1 MFYLQKLAHSTTPI
15 MTIQHD
21 ILKAR
26 LLGSLIVITLLALV
40 FQTYGPERVLRL
52 GQNTGMQIEVIDD
65 RGNGGKSIATLKRDG
80 KNLVLDCEIIPSDY
94 QWPYCEISFILIDA
108 EGNGIDLSNYHQAT
122 LWAKYATPQ
131 PFGIRFQLIN
141 FNKAYSKVNDANTL
155 KYNAIELFDTHER
168 YPQIIQMHHMQV
180 PTWWLSQGKIPPD
193 YWGPEFN
200 EVRGV
205 QISTGE
211 HVKPGRYQMIIER
224 VEISGKYI
232 NDRSLYFSLLCGW
245 TLLALAFFVD
255 ALRRAKKELHTNLQR
270 QQQLE
275 ALNTL
280 LNQEHQQLEERL
292 TRDPLTGVLN
302 RDGLAPVF
310 NQSWDSPSTQR
321 LSLIFIDIDHFKK
334 INDTYGHNVGDQVL
348 LVFAQVLS
356 ANTRTHDLLA
366 RWGGEEFVLACPDTA
381 LENAVG
387 LAEKLR
393 RCIEENDWPKALQV
407 TASFGVAQMLPQE
420 SPTDFIA
427 RADKALYVAKAQ
439 GRNCVRTST
448 QAPAIL
454 TAVK

>member
-1 MFYLQKLAHSTTPI
+1 M
-15 MTIQHD
+15 
-21 ILKAR
+21 
-26 LLGSLIVITLLALV
+26 VITLITLA
-40 FQTYGPERVLRL
+40 FQTYGPEKVLAL
-52 GQNTGMQIEVIDD
+52 GQESDLYIEAIDD
-65 RGNGGKSIATLKRDG
+65 RGNGGKSIATLIRDG
-80 KNLVLDCEIIPSDY
+80 EKFILDCEIIASTY
-94 QWPYCEISFILIDA
+94 QWPYCEISFNLS
-108 EGNGIDLSNYHQAT
+108 GKNGKGMNLSNYDQVK
-122 LWAKYATPQ
+122 LWARYSIPQ
-131 PFGIRFQLIN
+131 AFGVRFQLIN
-141 FNKAYSKVNDANTL
+141 FNPAYSREKDANSL
-155 KYNAIELFDTHER
+155 KYNAIELFDTHDR
-168 YPQIIQMHHMQV
+168 YPQIIKMRHMQV

-211 HVKPGRYQMIIER
+211 HVAPGKYQMVIER

-232 NDRSLYFSLLCGW
+232 SDRSLYL
-245 TLLALAFFVD
+245 TLLSAWILMAIAFFVD
-255 ALRRAKKELHTNLQR
+255 TLRKAKKELITNKLHQL
-270 QQQLE
+270 QLE
-275 ALNTL
+275 DLNRL
-280 LNQEHQQLEERL
+280 LNQEHQELESRL

-310 NQSWDSPSTQR
+310 SQGWNAGNTPL

-334 INDTYGHNVGDQVL
+334 INDTYGHNIGDQVL
-348 LVFAQVLS
+348 LAFAQTLS
-356 ANTRTHDLLA
+356 ENTRTHDLLA

-393 RCIEENDWPKALQV
+393 RAIEGYDWPKNLQV
-407 TASFGVAQMLPQE
+407 TASFGVAQLMQGE

-439 GRNCVRTST
+439 GRNCVRSST
-448 QAPAIL
+448 HGPATL

>member
-1 MFYLQKLAHSTTPI
+1 

-26 LLGSLIVITLLALV
+26 LLGLLIVITVLALA
-40 FQTYGPERVLRL
+40 FQAYGPEKTLVL
-52 GQNTGMQIEVIDD
+52 GQNTGNHIEVIDD
-65 RGNGGKSIATLKRDG
+65 RGNGGKSVATLRRDG
-80 KNLVLDCEIIPSDY
+80 DNFILDCDIIQSDY

-108 EGNGIDLSNYHQAT
+108 KGNGMDLSNYHQVM

-141 FNKAYSKVNDANTL
+141 FNPAYSKINDANTL

-180 PTWWLSQGKIPPD
+180 PTWWLSQGKIAPD

-211 HVKPGRYQMIIER
+211 HVKPGSYQMIIER

-232 NDRSLYFSLLCGW
+232 NDRALYFSLLCIW
-245 TLLALAFFVD
+245 TLLALAFFVGT
-255 ALRRAKKELHTNLQR
+255 LRRTKKELRTNLQR
-270 QQQLE
+270 QRQLE
-275 ALNTL
+275 ALNSL
-280 LNQEHQQLEERL
+280 LNQEHQELEERL

-310 NQSWDSPSTQR
+310 NQSWSADSTQL
-321 LSLIFIDIDHFKK
+321 LSLIFIDIDNFKR
-334 INDTYGHNVGDQVL
+334 INDAYGHNVGDQVL
-348 LVFAQVLS
+348 LAFSQSLS
-356 ANTRTHDLLA
+356 ENTRTQDLLA
-366 RWGGEEFVLACPDTA
+366 RWGGEEFVLACPDTT
-381 LENAVG
+381 LENACG

-393 RCIEENDWPKALQV
+393 RCIEENEWPKALQV
-407 TASFGVAQMLPQE
+407 TASFGVAQMLPDE

-439 GRNCVRTST
+439 GRNCVRAST

>member
-1 MFYLQKLAHSTTPI
+1 

-26 LLGSLIVITLLALV
+26 LLGLLIVITLLALA
-40 FQTYGPERVLRL
+40 FQAYGPEKVLSL
-52 GQNTGMQIEVIDD
+52 GHDTRYHVEVIDD
-65 RGNGGKSIATLKRDG
+65 RNNGGKSVATLKRDG

-94 QWPYCEISFILIDA
+94 PWPYCEISFILVDA
-108 EGNGIDLSNYHQAT
+108 KGNGLDLSNYHQAK
-122 LWAKYATPQ
+122 LWAKYMSPQ
-131 PFGIRFQLIN
+131 AFGIRFQLIN
-141 FNKAYSKVNDANTL
+141 FNPAYSKTNEANTL

-168 YPQIIQMHHMQV
+168 YPQVIQMHHMQV

-211 HVKPGRYQMIIER
+211 QVKPGHYQMIIER

-232 NDRSLYFSLLCGW
+232 NDRSLYFSLLCAW
-245 TLLALAFFVD
+245 TLLALAFFVGT
-255 ALRRAKKELHTNLQR
+255 LSKTKKELHTNLQR
-270 QQQLE
+270 QKQLE
-275 ALNTL
+275 ALNSL

-310 NQSWDSPSTQR
+310 NQNWNADSTQL

-348 LVFAQVLS
+348 LAFSQVLS

-366 RWGGEEFVLACPDTA
+366 RWGGEEFVLACPDTT
-381 LENAVG
+381 LDNAYG

-407 TASFGVAQMLPQE
+407 TASFGVAQMLAQE

-439 GRNCVRTST
+439 GRNCVRASS

>member
-1 MFYLQKLAHSTTPI
+1 

-26 LLGSLIVITLLALV
+26 LLGLLIVITLLALA
-40 FQTYGPERVLRL
+40 FQAYGPERVLSLKPGTRYHV
-52 GQNTGMQIEVIDD
+52 EVIDD
-65 RGNGGKSIATLKRDG
+65 RGNGGKSVATLTRDDE
-80 KNLVLDCEIIPSDY
+80 KFILDCDIIQSEYP
-94 QWPYCEISFILIDA
+94 WPYCEISFILIDDK
-108 EGNGIDLSNYHQAT
+108 GNGMDMSNYHQAI

-131 PFGIRFQLIN
+131 AFGIRFQLIN
-141 FNKAYSKVNDANTL
+141 FNPAYSKDKDANTL

-168 YPQIIQMHHMQV
+168 YPQVIQMHHMQV
-180 PTWWLSQGKIPPD
+180 PTWWLSQGKIAPD

-200 EVRGV
+200 DVRGV

-211 HVKPGRYQMIIER
+211 GVKPGKYQMIIDR

-232 NDRSLYFSLLCGW
+232 SDRSLYFSLLCAW
-245 TLLALAFFVD
+245 TLLALAFFVST
-255 ALRRAKKELHTNLQR
+255 LSKTKKELQTNLQR
-270 QQQLE
+270 QKQLE
-275 ALNTL
+275 ALNSL

-310 NQSWDSPSTQR
+310 DQSWNADSTQL

-366 RWGGEEFVLACPDTA
+366 RWGGEEFVLACPDTT
-381 LENAVG
+381 LDNACG

-393 RCIEENDWPKALQV
+393 RCIEENDWPKGLQV
-407 TASFGVAQMLPQE
+407 TASFGVAQILPQE

-427 RADKALYVAKAQ
+427 RADRALYVAKAQ

-448 QAPAIL
+448 QAAAVL

>member
-1 MFYLQKLAHSTTPI
+1 

-26 LLGSLIVITLLALV
+26 LLGLLIVITLLALV
-40 FQTYGPERVLRL
+40 FQTYGPDKVLTLRQDPNL
-52 GQNTGMQIEVIDD
+52 YIHAIDD
-65 RGNGGKSIATLKRDG
+65 RGNGGKSISSLKEDG
-80 KNLVLDCEIIPSDY
+80 EKFILDCEIIASDY
-94 QWPYCEISFILIDA
+94 QWPYCEISFTLADKD
-108 EGNGIDLSNYHQAT
+108 GRGMNLSNYEQVK
-122 LWAKYATPQ
+122 LWAKYSTPQ
-131 PFGIRFQLIN
+131 AFGVRFQLIN
-141 FNKAYSKVNDANTL
+141 FNPAYSRQNDTNSL

-168 YPQIIQMHHMQV
+168 YPQVIKMSHMQV
-180 PTWWLSQGKIPPD
+180 PTWWLSQGKIPPE

-205 QISTGE
+205 QVSTGE
-211 HVKPGRYQMIIER
+211 HVKPGKYQMIIER
-224 VEISGKYI
+224 IEISGKYI
-232 NDRSLYFSLLCGW
+232 PDRSLYLFLLGAW
-245 TLLALAFFVD
+245 TLSALAFFVST
-255 ALRRAKKELHTNLQR
+255 LRKAKTEIQVNKQR

-275 ALNTL
+275 ALNQL
-280 LNQEHQQLEERL
+280 LNQEQKELEHRL

-302 RDGLAPVF
+302 RDGLAPVLK
-310 NQSWDSPSTQR
+310 QSWDSDSTAL

-334 INDTYGHNVGDQVL
+334 INDTYGHNIGDQVL
-348 LVFAQVLS
+348 LAFAQVLS

-366 RWGGEEFVLACPDTA
+366 RWGGEEFVLACPDTT
-381 LENAVG
+381 LDNAYG

-407 TASFGVAQMLPQE
+407 TASFGVAQILPQE

-427 RADKALYVAKAQ
+427 RADRALYVAKAQ

-448 QAPAIL
+448 QAAAVL

>member
-1 MFYLQKLAHSTTPI
+1 

-26 LLGSLIVITLLALV
+26 LLGFLIVITLLALV
-40 FQTYGPERVLRL
+40 FQAYGPNNVLTL
-52 GQNTGMQIEVIDD
+52 GQSSDLFIDSIDD
-65 RGNGGKSIATLKRDG
+65 RGNGGKSISTLKRDG
-80 KNLVLDCEIIPSDY
+80 KKFILDCEIIASDY
-94 QWPYCEISFILIDA
+94 QWPYCEISFSLSDKN
-108 EGNGIDLSNYHQAT
+108 GNGINLSNYEQVK
-122 LWAKYATPQ
+122 LWAKYSTPQ
-131 PFGIRFQLIN
+131 TFGVRFQLIN
-141 FNKAYSKVNDANTL
+141 FNPAYSRQEDTNSL

-168 YPQIIQMHHMQV
+168 YPQVIKMSHMQV
-180 PTWWLSQGKIPPD
+180 PTWWLSQGKIPPE

-205 QISTGE
+205 QVSTGE
-211 HVKPGRYQMIIER
+211 HVKPGKYQMIIER
-224 VEISGKYI
+224 IEISGKYI
-232 NDRSLYFSLLCGW
+232 ADRSLYLLLIGAW
-245 TLLALAFFVD
+245 TLSALAFFVST
-255 ALRRAKKELHTNLQR
+255 LRKAKIEVQINRQR

-275 ALNTL
+275 ALNRL
-280 LNQEHQQLEERL
+280 LNQEQKELEERL

-310 NQSWDSPSTQR
+310 NQSWDSNSTQS

-348 LVFAQVLS
+348 LAFSQVLS

-366 RWGGEEFVLACPDTA
+366 RWGGEEFVLACPDTM
-381 LENAVG
+381 LDNACG

-427 RADKALYVAKAQ
+427 RADRALYVAKAQ
-439 GRNCVRTST
+439 GRNCVRTSM
-448 QAPAIL
+448 QAAAVL

>member
-1 MFYLQKLAHSTTPI
+1 M
-15 MTIQHD
+15 
-21 ILKAR
+21 
-26 LLGSLIVITLLALV
+26 VITFIALV
-40 FQTYGPERVLRL
+40 FQAYGPERVLRL
-52 GQNTGMQIEVIDD
+52 GEDAGVQIEVIDD
-65 RGNGGKSIATLKRDG
+65 RGNGGKSVATLKREG
-80 KNLVLDCEIIPSDY
+80 RKLILDCDIIPSDY
-94 QWPYCEISFILIDA
+94 EWPYCEISFILIDA
-108 EGNGIDLSNYHQAT
+108 KGNGIDLSNYHQAR
-122 LWAKYATPQ
+122 LWAKYTTPQ

-141 FNKAYSKVNDANTL
+141 FNKAYSKANDARTL

-168 YPQIIQMHHMQV
+168 YPQVINMHHMQV

-211 HVKPGRYQMIIER
+211 QVTPGRYQMIIER

-232 NDRSLYFSLLCGW
+232 NDRNLYVSLLCAW
-245 TLLALAFFVD
+245 TLLALTFFV
-255 ALRRAKKELHTNLQR
+255 ATLRKTKKELHSHQLR
-270 QQQLE
+270 QKQLE
-275 ALNTL
+275 DLNSL
-280 LNQEHQQLEERL
+280 LSQEHQQLEERL

-302 RDGLAPVF
+302 REGLAPVF
-310 NQSWDSPSTQR
+310 NQRWGSDIAQR

-366 RWGGEEFVLACPDTA
+366 RWGGEEFVLACPNTA
-381 LENAVG
+381 LENAIG

-393 RCIEENDWPKALQV
+393 RCVEENDWPKALQV
-407 TASFGVAQMLPQE
+407 TASFGVAQIQPQE
-420 SPTDFIA
+420 SPTEFIA

-439 GRNCVRTST
+439 GRNCVRAST
-448 QAPAIL
+448 HAPAVL
-454 TAVK
+454 SAVK

>member
-1 MFYLQKLAHSTTPI
+1 

-26 LLGSLIVITLLALV
+26 LLGLLIVITLLALA
-40 FQTYGPERVLRL
+40 FQHYGPEKVLVL
-52 GQNTGMQIEVIDD
+52 GQDPNLFFEAIDD
-65 RGNGGKSIATLKRDG
+65 RGNGGKSVATLTRDDE
-80 KNLVLDCEIIPSDY
+80 KFILDCEIIPSDY
-94 QWPYCEISFILIDA
+94 PWPYCEISFSLADQ
-108 EGNGIDLSNYHQAT
+108 NGKGMNLTNYEQVK
-122 LWAKYATPQ
+122 LWARYSTTQ
-131 PFGIRFQLIN
+131 EFGVRFQLIN
-141 FNKAYSKVNDANTL
+141 FNPAYARDNDDNSL
-155 KYNAIELFDTHER
+155 KYNAIELFDTHTR
-168 YPQIIQMHHMQV
+168 YPQVIQMSHMQV
-180 PTWWLSQGKIPPD
+180 PTWWLSQGKIPPL

-205 QISTGE
+205 QIATGE
-211 HVKPGRYQMIIER
+211 HVKPGKYRMIVER

-232 NDRSLYFSLLCGW
+232 NDRSLYLALVAIW
-245 TLLALAFFVD
+245 TLSAVLFFVST
-255 ALRRAKKELHTNLQR
+255 LRKAKMEVQINKQR

-275 ALNTL
+275 ALNRL
-280 LNQEHQQLEERL
+280 LNQEHKQLEERL

-310 NQSWDSPSTQR
+310 QAGLDLDTTPL

-334 INDTYGHNVGDQVL
+334 VNDTYGHNVGDQVL
-348 LVFAQVLS
+348 LAFAQTLS

-366 RWGGEEFVLACPDTA
+366 RWGGEEFVLACPETT
-381 LENAVG
+381 LENAAN

-393 RCIEENDWPKALQV
+393 RAIETDDWPKQLKI

>member
-1 MFYLQKLAHSTTPI
+1 

-26 LLGSLIVITLLALV
+26 LLGLLIIITLLSLA
-40 FQTYGPERVLRL
+40 FQAYGPAKVLTL
-52 GQNTGMQIEVIDD
+52 AHDTQYHLEVIDD
-65 RGNGGKSIATLKRDG
+65 RTNGGKSVATLKRDG
-80 KNLVLDCEIIPSDY
+80 ENLILDCEIIASEYP
-94 QWPYCEISFILIDA
+94 WPYCEISFVLMD
-108 EGNGIDLSNYHQAT
+108 NQGIGMDMSNYQQVK
-122 LWAKYATPQ
+122 LWAKYSEPQ
-131 PFGIRFQLIN
+131 AFGIRFQLIN
-141 FNKAYSKVNDANTL
+141 FNPAYSNNDDPNTL
-155 KYNAIELFDTHER
+155 KYNAIELFDTHQQ

-180 PTWWLSQGKIPPD
+180 PTWWLSQGRIAPD

-200 EVRGV
+200 EIRGV

-211 HVKPGRYQMIIER
+211 QATPGNYQLVIGR

-232 NDRSLYFSLLCGW
+232 SDQTLYIGLLCIW
-245 TLLALAFFVD
+245 TLMAVAFFVD
-255 ALRRAKKELHTNLQR
+255 TLLETKKELRTNLQR

-275 ALNTL
+275 ALNQL

-310 NQSWDSPSTQR
+310 NQNWSADSTQL

-334 INDTYGHNVGDQVL
+334 INDTYGHNLGDQVL
-348 LVFAQVLS
+348 LAFADTLS
-356 ANTRTHDLLA
+356 KNTRAQDLLA
-366 RWGGEEFVLACPDTA
+366 RWGGEEFVLACPDTS
-381 LENAVG
+381 LENACG

-393 RCIEENDWPKALQV
+393 RCIEENNWPKALCV
-407 TASFGVAQMLPQE
+407 TASFGVAQLLEGE

-439 GRNCVRTST
+439 GRNCVRVSS
-448 QAPAIL
+448 QPPAVL

>member
-1 MFYLQKLAHSTTPI
+1 

-26 LLGSLIVITLLALV
+26 LLGLLIVITLLALA
-40 FQTYGPERVLRL
+40 FQAYGPVKILSL
-52 GQNTGMQIEVIDD
+52 AADTDYHIEIIDD
-65 RGNGGKSIATLKRDG
+65 RTNNGKSVATLKRDDN
-80 KNLVLDCEIIPSDY
+80 NLILECEINPSDY
-94 QWPYCEISFILIDA
+94 PWPYCEISFILIDPD
-108 EGNGIDLSNYHQAT
+108 NKGIDLSGYHQVK
-122 LWAKYATPQ
+122 LWAKYSTPQ

-141 FNKAYSKVNDANTL
+141 FNSAYSKLSDPNTL

-168 YPQIIQMHHMQV
+168 YPQVIQMHHMQV
-180 PTWWLSQGKIPPD
+180 PTWWLSQGKIAPD

-205 QISTGE
+205 QIATGE
-211 HVKPGRYQMIIER
+211 HAKPGKYQMIIER

-232 NDRSLYFSLLCGW
+232 NDRTLYLALVGIW
-245 TLLALAFFVD
+245 TLSALLFFVST
-255 ALRRAKKELHTNLQR
+255 LRKAKMEVQINKQR
-270 QQQLE
+270 QHQLE
-275 ALNTL
+275 ALNRL
-280 LNQEHQQLEERL
+280 LNQEHKQLEERL

-310 NQSWDSPSTQR
+310 QAGLDFDTTPQ

-334 INDTYGHNVGDQVL
+334 VNDTYGHNVGDQVL
-348 LVFAQVLS
+348 LAFAQTLS

-366 RWGGEEFVLACPDTA
+366 RWGGEEFVLACPDTT
-381 LENAVG
+381 LDNASN

-393 RCIEENDWPKALQV
+393 RAIEISDWPKQLNI

-439 GRNCVRTST
+439 GRNCVRTSS
-448 QAPAIL
+448 QAPAVL

>member
-1 MFYLQKLAHSTTPI
+1 

-26 LLGSLIVITLLALV
+26 LLGLLIVVTLIALA
-40 FQTYGPERVLRL
+40 FQNFGPEKLLVL
-52 GQNTGMQIEVIDD
+52 GQDDDIHVEVIDD
-65 RGNGGKSIATLKRDG
+65 RNNGGKSIATLKRDG
-80 KNLVLDCEIIPSDY
+80 ESFILNCEIIPSEY

-108 EGNGIDLSNYHQAT
+108 KGRGIDLSNHHQAT
-122 LWAKYATPQ
+122 VWAKYSTPQ
-131 PFGIRFQLIN
+131 DFGVRFQLVN
-141 FNKAYSKVNDANTL
+141 FNKAYSDVKDANTL
-155 KYNAIELFDTHER
+155 KYNAIELFNTHER
-168 YPQIIQMHHMQV
+168 YPQIIQLHHMQV
-180 PTWWLSQGKIPPD
+180 PTWWLSQGRIPPD

-211 HVKPGRYQMIIER
+211 HVKPGVYQLIIDR

-232 NDRSLYFSLLCGW
+232 SDRTLYFALLCVW

-255 ALRRAKKELHTNLQR
+255 TLRKTKRELHSNQQR
-270 QQQLE
+270 QKQLE
-275 ALNTL
+275 ELNNL

-310 NQSWDSPSTQR
+310 NQNFSGDTTPL

-348 LVFAQVLS
+348 LAFSQALS
-356 ANTRTHDLLA
+356 ENTRTQDLIA
-366 RWGGEEFVLACPDTA
+366 RWGGEEFVLACPDTTI
-381 LENAVG
+381 ENAVG

-407 TASFGVAQMLPQE
+407 TASFGVAQMQKQE

-427 RADKALYVAKAQ
+427 RADRALYVAKAQ
-439 GRNCVRTST
+439 GRNCVRTSN
-448 QAPAIL
+448 PASNN
-454 TAVK
+454 

>member
-1 MFYLQKLAHSTTPI
+1 

-21 ILKAR
+21 IIKAR
-26 LLGSLIVITLLALV
+26 LLGLLIVFTLLAIA
-40 FQTYGPERVLRL
+40 FQAYGPEKVLTLERDA
-52 GQNTGMQIEVIDD
+52 GFHIEVIDD
-65 RGNGGKSIATLKRDG
+65 RNNGGKSVATLKRDG
-80 KNLVLDCEIIPSDY
+80 KNLILDCEIIQSDY
-94 QWPYCEISFILIDA
+94 QWPYCEISFILIDSK
-108 EGNGIDLSNYHQAT
+108 GNGLNLSNYHQAK

-131 PFGIRFQLIN
+131 TFGIRFQLIN
-141 FNKAYSKVNDANTL
+141 FNSAYSKINDANTL

-180 PTWWLSQGKIPPD
+180 PTWWLSQGKIAPD

-232 NDRSLYFSLLCGW
+232 NDRTLYFSLLCLW
-245 TLLALAFFVD
+245 TLLALAFFVST
-255 ALRRAKKELHTNLQR
+255 LNRTKKELHTNLQR
-270 QQQLE
+270 QKQLE
-275 ALNTL
+275 ALNSL

-310 NQSWDSPSTQR
+310 NQSLDSNSTPL

-348 LVFAQVLS
+348 LAFAQSLS
-356 ANTRTHDLLA
+356 ENTRTQDLLA
-366 RWGGEEFVLACPDTA
+366 RWGGEEFVLACTDTA
-381 LENAVG
+381 LENACG

-393 RCIEENDWPKALQV
+393 RRIEENDWPKALQV

-427 RADKALYVAKAQ
+427 RADKALYAAKAQ
-439 GRNCVRTST
+439 GRNCVRSST
-448 QAPAIL
+448 QAPAAL

>member
-1 MFYLQKLAHSTTPI
+1 

-26 LLGSLIVITLLALV
+26 LLGLLIVITFLALA
-40 FQTYGPERVLRL
+40 FQAYGPVKILSL
-52 GQNTGMQIEVIDD
+52 GADTDYHIEVIDD
-65 RGNGGKSIATLKRDG
+65 RTNNGKSVAALRRDDE
-80 KNLVLDCEIIPSDY
+80 NLILECEITPSDY
-94 QWPYCEISFILIDA
+94 LWPYCEISFILINQD
-108 EGNGIDLSNYHQAT
+108 NKGIDLSGYHQVK
-122 LWAKYATPQ
+122 LWAKYSTPQ

-141 FNKAYSKVNDANTL
+141 FNSAYSKLSDPNTL

-168 YPQIIQMHHMQV
+168 YPQVIQMHHMQV
-180 PTWWLSQGKIPPD
+180 PTWWLSQGKIAPD

-211 HVKPGRYQMIIER
+211 HVKPGKYQMIIER

-232 NDRSLYFSLLCGW
+232 SDRTLYLTLVGIW
-245 TLLALAFFVD
+245 TLSAVLFFVST
-255 ALRRAKKELHTNLQR
+255 LRKAKMEVQINKQR
-270 QQQLE
+270 QHQLE
-275 ALNTL
+275 ALNRL
-280 LNQEHQQLEERL
+280 LNQEHKQLEERL

-310 NQSWDSPSTQR
+310 QAGLDFDTTPL

-334 INDTYGHNVGDQVL
+334 VNDTYGHNIGDQVL
-348 LVFAQVLS
+348 LAFAQTLS

-366 RWGGEEFVLACPDTA
+366 RWGGEEFVLACPDTT
-381 LENAVG
+381 LDNASN

-393 RCIEENDWPKALQV
+393 RAIETSDWPKQLNI
-407 TASFGVAQMLPQE
+407 TASFGVAQLLPQE

-439 GRNCVRTST
+439 GRNCVRASS
-448 QAPAIL
+448 QAPAVL

>member
-1 MFYLQKLAHSTTPI
+1 

-26 LLGSLIVITLLALV
+26 LLGLLIVITLLALA
-40 FQTYGPERVLRL
+40 FQAYGPERVLSL
-52 GQNTGMQIEVIDD
+52 KPGTHYHVEVIDD
-65 RGNGGKSIATLKRDG
+65 RGNGGKSVATLTRDDE
-80 KNLVLDCEIIPSDY
+80 KFILDCDIIQSEYP
-94 QWPYCEISFILIDA
+94 WPYCEISFILIDDK
-108 EGNGIDLSNYHQAT
+108 GNGMDMSNYHQAI

-131 PFGIRFQLIN
+131 AFGIRFQLIN
-141 FNKAYSKVNDANTL
+141 FNPAYSKDKDANTL

-168 YPQIIQMHHMQV
+168 YPQVIQMHHMQV
-180 PTWWLSQGKIPPD
+180 PTWWLSQGKIAPD

-200 EVRGV
+200 DVRGV

-211 HVKPGRYQMIIER
+211 GVKPGKYQMIIDR

-232 NDRSLYFSLLCGW
+232 SDRSLYFSLLCAW
-245 TLLALAFFVD
+245 TLLALAFFVST
-255 ALRRAKKELHTNLQR
+255 LSKTKKELHTNLQR
-270 QQQLE
+270 QKQLE
-275 ALNTL
+275 ALNSL

-310 NQSWDSPSTQR
+310 NQSWSADSTHL

-366 RWGGEEFVLACPDTA
+366 RWGGEEFVLACPDTT
-381 LENAVG
+381 LDNACG

-393 RCIEENDWPKALQV
+393 RCIEENDWPKGLQV
-407 TASFGVAQMLPQE
+407 TASFGVAQILPQE

-427 RADKALYVAKAQ
+427 RADRALYVAKAQ

-448 QAPAIL
+448 QAAAVL